1 MFTLIKLA
9 FQVVFKPYSLNDKTS
24 CKKFIENI
32 LTLIKPLAAANKI
45 TIDETLL
52 NQLEKILAN
61 DALFDYFFDLVKDQ
75 ISNNDVLFESADES
89 AIVSLCE
96 TSKARTQMGENMPE
110 AINPIVVISLVTQM
124 ISLINA
130 MKQFRMNQ

>member
-9 FQVVFKPYSLNDKTS
+9 FHVVFKPYSLNDKTS
-24 CKKFIENI
+24 CRKFLENI

-45 TIDETLL
+45 TIDDTLL

-75 ISNNDVLFESADES
+75 ISNKEVLFESADES

-96 TSKARTQMGENMPE
+96 MSNARAKTGENMPE
-110 AINPIVVISLVTQM
+110 AINPVLVISLVTQI

-130 MKQFRMNQ
+130 MKQTRLEK